1 MLSEGNAGIY
11 LPYSLRGAM
20 YGNFTFPV
28 DGEYEFR
35 LRIANFRGDDGDIT
49 DEERARRA
57 EERRKLF
64 EARRLEREKAAAAG
78 SGGSRTAAPAR
89 RRTGRWSGGRAVSPR
104 PKN

>member
-1 MLSEGNAGIY
+1 MY

-20 YGNFTFPV
+20 YGTFTFPV

-35 LRIANFRGDDGDIT
+35 LRIANFRGESDADLT

-64 EARRLEREKAAAAG
+64 EARRLEREKAAAAAG
-78 SGGSRTAAPAR
+78 GDGGAGTGRTSGWTAAP
-89 RRTGRWSGGRAVSPR
+89 
-104 PKN
+104 